1 MPGSQLWPKDEES
14 VPNGAIHWPSPGL
27 AHGQGETGT
36 GYGVSFPSP
45 EQQTLG
51 GERGPADSV
60 TTPGAQSHT
69 GPRHRNSGLSWCRVP
84 FRPTCGGGPDS
95 PWFCAPA
102 HQFSSEGEGVEERWW
117 LPGRLGLFL
126 SFSLKVGHL
135 QARQVIPDAP
145 TLWAAQISLLYPW
158 TLLFTSSYLHMSC
171 ARI

>member
-27 AHGQGETGT
+27 AHGQGEMGT

-95 PWFCAPA
+95 PWFCAPP

-145 TLWAAQISLLYPW
+145 TLWAAQISLLYP
-158 TLLFTSSYLHMSC
+158 
-171 ARI
+171 